1 MVLIDTNIL
10 LRFLLQDHEI
20 LSQQAKQIIDDN
32 DVICLNAV
40 IYEVIHVLQSVY
52 KIDRALIA
60 DKLLILFENDVIESE
75 NKSVTLKSLVIFK
88 ETSMD
93 FMDCLLI
100 AYRIIDNSIIFSFDK
115 KVNNYLNRISF

>member
-1 MVLIDTNIL
+1 MALIDTNIL
-10 LRFLLQDHEI
+10 LCFLLQDHDI

-52 KIDRALIA
+52 KIDGALIA

-75 NKSVTLKSLVIFK
+75 NKSVILKSLSIFK
-88 ETSMD
+88 ETSV
-93 FMDCLLI
+93 DCLLI
-100 AYRIIDNSIIFSFDK
+100 AYRIIDNSVIFSFDK

>member
-1 MVLIDTNIL
+1 MALIDINIL
-10 LRFLLQDHEI
+10 LRFLLQDHDI

-52 KIDRALIA
+52 KIDGALIA

-75 NKSVTLKSLVIFK
+75 NKSVILKSLSIFK
-88 ETSMD
+88 ETS
-93 FMDCLLI
+93 MDCLLI
-100 AYRIIDNSIIFSFDK
+100 AYRIIDNSVIFSFDK

>member
-1 MVLIDTNIL
+1 MALIDTNIL
-10 LRFLLQDHEI
+10 LRFLLQDHDI

-40 IYEVIHVLQSVY
+40 IYEVIYVLQSVY
-52 KIDRALIA
+52 KIDGALIA

-75 NKSVTLKSLVIFK
+75 NKSVILKSLSIFK
-88 ETSMD
+88 ETS
-93 FMDCLLI
+93 MDCLLI
-100 AYRIIDNSIIFSFDK
+100 AYRIIDNSVIFSFDK

>member
-1 MVLIDTNIL
+1 M
-10 LRFLLQDHEI
+10 LRFLLQDHDI

-32 DVICLNAV
+32 DVICLNSV

-52 KIDRALIA
+52 KIDGALIA

-75 NKSVTLKSLVIFK
+75 NKSVILKSLSIFK
-88 ETSMD
+88 ETS
-93 FMDCLLI
+93 MDCLLI
-100 AYRIIDNSIIFSFDK
+100 AYRIIDNSVIFSFDK